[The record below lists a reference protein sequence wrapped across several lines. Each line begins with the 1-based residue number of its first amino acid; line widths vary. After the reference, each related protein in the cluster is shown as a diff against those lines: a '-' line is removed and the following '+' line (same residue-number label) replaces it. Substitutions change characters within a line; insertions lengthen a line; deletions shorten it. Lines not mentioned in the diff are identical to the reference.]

1 MFHELRLLIVYG
13 IGTHFLSMKA
23 VPKFFREHFCVILS
37 AAFPGSDVDWV
48 LAGSGSL
55 SSGSARSRGQ
65 LIAAQRLD
73 PHGTLF
79 PKADDASVVR
89 VKKGNPWTER
99 KEVVAAGLGV
109 RVHSAGQ
116 QQMAPVD
123 TEKSSVSAEHAS
135 LYHFIYEVYR

>member
-1 MFHELRLLIVYG
+1 MFHKLGWILMYVIASY
-13 IGTHFLSMKA
+13 FLSMKA
-23 VPKFFREHFCVILS
+23 MPKFFREIVCNILS
-37 AAFPGSDVDWV
+37 AAFAGSDVDWV

-73 PHGTLF
+73 TQGTIF
-79 PKADDASVVR
+79 PKSDDTSMGR

-99 KEVVAAGLGV
+99 KAVVAAGLGV

-116 QQMAPVD
+116 QRMAPID
-123 TEKSSVSAEHAS
+123 PEKSAVSVGHPSQC
-135 LYHFIYEVYR
+135 